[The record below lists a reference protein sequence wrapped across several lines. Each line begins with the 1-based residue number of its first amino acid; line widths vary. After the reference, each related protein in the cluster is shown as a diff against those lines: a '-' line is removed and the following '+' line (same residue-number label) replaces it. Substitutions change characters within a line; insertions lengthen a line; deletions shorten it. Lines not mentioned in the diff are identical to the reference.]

1 MGRYVLKRLIY
12 AVATILVVSI
22 IIFLAI
28 RILPGDP
35 LIVFYGEEE
44 ASTMTEDQRKVT
56 LEKLGYS
63 DSLVVQYGRWIK
75 DIGTGKF
82 GYSFFRNQPIS
93 SQIYHRAVLT
103 LEIAFCSVVVA
114 WLVGVPIGLIGALRR
129 NSIIDYASRL
139 FALMFIAVPSFWVAL
154 LVVLML
160 VSQFQWAPPI
170 ITIYPWENPWKNLQI
185 VAFPA
190 LVLGFAQGAFMARL
204 VRSTLLEVISED
216 YVRTARA
223 KGLSENVVVLR
234 HALRNALLP
243 VVTLSALLFG
253 FAVGGSVIIE
263 QIFNVRGLGTMLV
276 NAAFDHDLNV
286 IQNLT
291 LVYATVF
298 IVVNLAAD
306 LLYGWLDPRIRY
318 N

>member
-1 MGRYVLKRLIY
+1 MGKYVLRRLIY
-12 AVATILVVSI
+12 AVATLWVVSI
-22 IIFLAI
+22 IIFLVI

-35 LIVFYGEEE
+35 LVVFYGEEE
-44 ASTMTEDQRKVT
+44 ASAMTEEQRTIT
-56 LEKLGYS
+56 LKKLGYS
-63 DSLVVQYGRWIK
+63 DSLLVQYGRWIK

-82 GYSFFRNQPIS
+82 GYSFFRNQSIS
-93 SQIYHRAVLT
+93 SQIYHRGILT
-103 LEIAFCSVVVA
+103 VEIAFFSVVVA

-139 FALMFIAVPSFWVAL
+139 FALMFIAVPSFWVSL
-154 LVVLML
+154 LIVLML
-160 VSQFQWAPPI
+160 VSWFHWTPPI
-170 ITIYPWENPWKNLQI
+170 ITIYPWENPWGNFQI
-185 VAFPA
+185 VMFPA

-223 KGLSENVVVLR
+223 KGLGERAVVMR

-286 IQNLT
+286 IQNLV

-298 IVVNLAAD
+298 IIVNLSAD